1 MKFSFD
7 TYEEYQSLWDSVH
20 ASILYWKKVKQDAQ
34 GKICLQ
40 VDGTQTHYD
49 VEEAEKEITNNA
61 RILKSV
67 EDSTH
72 PAWNSDTGCYEVRV
86 GVDFYSSIIYS
97 ILKSDVSK

>member
-7 TYEEYQSLWDSVH
+7 TYEEYLSLWGSVH
-20 ASILYWKKVKQDAQ
+20 SAILYWKKVKQDAQ

-49 VEEAEKEITNNA
+49 IEEAEKEIANNA
-61 RILKSV
+61 RLLKSV

-72 PAWNSDTGCYEVRV
+72 PEWNVDRDCYEVIN
-86 GVDFYSSIIYS
+86 GVEFYSSIIYS
-97 ILKSDVSK
+97 VLKSEVSK

>member
-7 TYEEYQSLWDSVH
+7 TYEEYQSLWGSVH
-20 ASILYWKKVKQDAQ
+20 SAILYWKKVKQDAQ

-49 VEEAEKEITNNA
+49 VEEAEKEIANNA
-61 RILKSV
+61 RLLKSV

-72 PAWNSDTGCYEVRV
+72 PEWNSDTECYEVV
-86 GVDFYSSIIYS
+86 DGVDFYSSIVYS
-97 ILKSDVSK
+97 VLKSEVSA